1 MVSPELL
8 KNVVTAGV
16 VDGRGQFGVGV
27 IVTVA
32 LGEAVKVGV
41 DVGLGEVV
49 GVFVSGETGTD
60 VRVEVEAGD
69 ETSGVSEDRLARI
82 QPTGSMDPFVG
93 RGRDSIVGA
102 EICSRYALTGAK
114 KGLGKFSPI
123 CC

>member
-1 MVSPELL
+1 MRLHAGSTRYTSMVNAELL

-41 DVGLGEVV
+41 EVRLGKIA

-60 VRVEVEAGD
+60 VRVEVEAGVA
-69 ETSGVSEDRLARI
+69 TSGVSEDRLARI

-93 RGRDSIVGA
+93 
-102 EICSRYALTGAK
+102 
-114 KGLGKFSPI
+114 
-123 CC
+123 